1 MSGGVGWIPNNPLEL
16 AAGVDDTP
24 EKARTYLDACAADVG
39 PASSPERRQAFLTE
53 GPRAIA
59 FLQKYGMHFVHAEGY
74 SDYHEGELPGGMAR
88 SRSLV
93 GRIYDAR
100 RLGEWQ
106 SKLRRNPGTPPI
118 EMHEASA
125 LGQNARTWKSRLTF
139 AKVGKI
145 GRAHA

>member
-1 MSGGVGWIPNNPLEL
+1 
-16 AAGVDDTP
+16 
-24 EKARTYLDACAADVG
+24 
-39 PASSPERRQAFLTE
+39 
-53 GPRAIA
+53 
-59 FLQKYGMHFVHAEGY
+59 MHFVHAEGY

-118 EMHEASA
+118 VMHEARA
-125 LGQNARTWKSRLTF
+125 LGRNARTRMSLLTF
-139 AKVGKI
+139 AQVGMCLNRTRLDRKTVVWGKSGSSRLDPV
-145 GRAHA
+145 GRRHIKKQNSVRH